1 MEKSKANIS
10 KHTVEKSQAKI
21 QKHTVEKIQTCGMRL
36 VRARN
41 VSGKWVS
48 QGERILQPGP
58 GGGGAWK
65 MNQKDS

>member
-1 MEKSKANIS
+1 MEKSKANIW

-48 QGERILQPGP
+48 QREDPPTRTRRRRG
-58 GGGGAWK
+58 WK